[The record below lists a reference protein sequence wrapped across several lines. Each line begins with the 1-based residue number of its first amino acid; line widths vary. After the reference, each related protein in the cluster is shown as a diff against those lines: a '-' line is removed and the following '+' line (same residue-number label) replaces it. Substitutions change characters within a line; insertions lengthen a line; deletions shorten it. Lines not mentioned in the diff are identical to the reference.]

1 MNILLTVVGSLV
13 VFVVVFGFAAY
24 TRFLQHKENMALAEK
39 GLLPDASE
47 RKGMPVQ
54 RWGLIFS
61 ILGLVLI
68 LAMIPFAW
76 NNIWILFLLGLLP
89 LGLGLGLMIIY
100 VLLQDNP
107 DTKSRKPPKPKSKP
121 GKKVAASGK

>member
-1 MNILLTVVGSLV
+1 MNILLTVIGSLI

-39 GLLPDASE
+39 GLLPEEASK

-61 ILGLVLI
+61 ILGLILI
-68 LAMIPFAW
+68 LVMIPFAW

-100 VLLQDNP
+100 VLMQDSP
-107 DTKSRKPPKPKSKP
+107 VKSSKKAPKPKP
-121 GKKVAASGK
+121 GREVASSGD